1 MKVPRPFRRQTT
13 SQLPKGD
20 KAVNSTSPSPADQR
34 QGSSGKT
41 SRGSWEPLQDECEIL
56 TKSVPL
62 GRCAAGSEGIHT
74 PLTPA
79 SGPVDSGETPCLVG
93 METILNFFSRS
104 KQSSCFPA
112 PGTCRVVCHL
122 PSPIFEG
129 LQGGD
134 HFCFASPE
142 IAGIGW
148 INE

>member
-13 SQLPKGD
+13 SQLPKVD
-20 KAVNSTSPSPADQR
+20 EAVNSTSLSLADQR

-41 SRGSWEPLQDECEIL
+41 NPGSWEPLQDECEIL

-79 SGPVDSGETPCLVG
+79 NGPVDSGETRCLVG
-93 METILNFFSRS
+93 METILSFFSRS
-104 KQSSCFPA
+104 KQFSCFLV
-112 PGTCRVVCHL
+112 PGTCRVACHL
-122 PSPIFEG
+122 PSLICED

-142 IAGIGW
+142 IPGVCW